1 MILGI
6 GLFYLRNYKNEVK
19 FVSKVEV
26 GNVMKSRKKNL
37 FNIFGVYIFKM
48 VSHNKVSAIF
58 INIILQ
64 ETRASNLVKN

>member
-1 MILGI
+1 
-6 GLFYLRNYKNEVK
+6 
-19 FVSKVEV
+19 
-26 GNVMKSRKKNL
+26 MKSRKKKLSQKNLFLNL

-64 ETRASNLVKN
+64 ETRASNLVKK